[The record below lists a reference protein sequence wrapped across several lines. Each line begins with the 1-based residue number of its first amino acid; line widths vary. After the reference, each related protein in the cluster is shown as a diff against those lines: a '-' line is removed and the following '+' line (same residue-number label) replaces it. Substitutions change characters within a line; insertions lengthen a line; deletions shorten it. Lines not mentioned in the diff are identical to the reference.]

1 MAESYSETENNRI
14 QSTLLHGRRRIVC
27 GEQNITAAN
36 VREVLDRST
45 MVHGCNSSDIDY
57 LWKYFLG

>member
-1 MAESYSETENNRI
+1 MAENYSESENKGI

-45 MVHGCNSSDIDY
+45 LVHGCNSSDID
-57 LWKYFLG
+57 